1 MNEKLIQTA
10 KELVKV
16 GKGIIAADESAGTCE
31 KRFVAVN
38 VPCTEENR
46 RAYREVLL
54 GASGIEQYVSGVIL
68 FDETIRQKTGDGVP
82 FPELLVKKGII
93 PGIKVDGGVK
103 ELALHPGEKITEGLD
118 GLRERLA
125 EYVKLGA
132 RFAKW
137 RAVITID
144 ENMPSVV
151 CVSTNAHALAR
162 YAALCQEAGIVPI
175 IEPEVLIDGNHT
187 IEQSYQATAAILKKT
202 FEETK
207 GQDVLL
213 EGMILKASMVIAG
226 KSASHQSTPEEVA
239 TQTTKCLLENVPH
252 NLAGVV
258 FLSGGQSDE
267 QATANLNA
275 MNKTNKTFRGLPW
288 KLTFSYSRAIQN
300 PVLKIWAQNTSSDE
314 NIAKARAALLFRAKM
329 NSLSAEGKYA
339 DEIENERPYAVDF

>member
-10 KELVKV
+10 KELMGV

-31 KRFVAVN
+31 KRFTAVN

-54 GASGIEQYVSGVIL
+54 GAPEVEQYVSGVIL
-68 FDETIRQKTGDGVP
+68 FDETIRQKTADGIP
-82 FPELLVKKGII
+82 FPELLMKKGII

-118 GLRERLA
+118 GLRERLL

-137 RAVITID
+137 RAVITIAEGD
-144 ENMPSVV
+144 NRGMPSVA
-151 CVSTNAHALAR
+151 CIHTNAHALAR
-162 YAALCQEAGIVPI
+162 YATLCQEAGIVPI
-175 IEPEVLIDGNHT
+175 IEPEVLIDGDHT

-202 FEETK
+202 FEEAK
-207 GQDVLL
+207 DQDVLL

-226 KSASHQSTPEEVA
+226 KSAARQSTPEEVA
-239 TQTTKCLLENVPH
+239 AQTTKCLLENVPH
-252 NLAGVV
+252 NLAGIV

-275 MNKTNKTFRGLPW
+275 MNKIEGLPW

-314 NIAKARAALLFRAKM
+314 NTAKARTALLFRTKM
-329 NSLSAEGKYA
+329 NSLASQGKYM
-339 DEIENERPYAVDF
+339 DEMESERPY

>member
-10 KELVKV
+10 KELMAV
-16 GKGIIAADESAGTCE
+16 GKGVIAADESAATCE
-31 KRFVAVN
+31 KRFTAVN
-38 VPCTEENR
+38 VQCTEENR

-54 GASGIEQYVSGVIL
+54 GAPGIEQYVSGVIL
-68 FDETIRQKTGDGVP
+68 FDETIRQKAADGTP
-82 FPELLVKKGII
+82 FSELLAKKGVI

-103 ELALHPGEKITEGLD
+103 ELALHSGEKITEGLD
-118 GLRERLA
+118 GLRERLL

-137 RAVITID
+137 RAVITIG
-144 ENMPSVV
+144 EGIPSVA
-151 CVSTNAHALAR
+151 CIHTNAHALAR

-175 IEPEVLIDGNHT
+175 IEPEVLIDGDHT

-202 FEETK
+202 FEEAK
-207 GQDVLL
+207 DQDVLL

-226 KSASHQSTPEEVA
+226 KSAEHQSTPEEVA
-239 TQTTKCLLENVPH
+239 EQTVKCLPENVPH
-252 NLAGVV
+252 DLAGVV

-275 MNKTNKTFRGLPW
+275 MNKIPNLPW

-300 PVLKIWAQNTSSDE
+300 PVLKIWAQNIALEE
-314 NIAKARAALLFRAKM
+314 NTAAARAALLFRTKM
-329 NSLSAEGKYA
+329 NSLAAEGKYA
-339 DEIENERPYAVDF
+339 DEMESERPY

>member
-1 MNEKLIQTA
+1 MA
-10 KELVKV
+10 V
-16 GKGIIAADESAGTCE
+16 GKGIIAADESAVTCE
-31 KRFVAVN
+31 KRFTAVN
-38 VPCTEENR
+38 VPCTEETR

-54 GASGIEQYVSGVIL
+54 AAPEIEQYVSGVIL
-68 FDETIRQKTGDGVP
+68 FDETIRQKAADGMP
-82 FPELLVKKGII
+82 FPEILARKGII

-137 RAVITID
+137 RAVITIGD
-144 ENMPSVV
+144 GIPSVA
-151 CVSTNAHALAR
+151 CIHTNAHALAR

-175 IEPEVLIDGNHT
+175 IEPEVLIDGDHT
-187 IEQSYQATAAILKKT
+187 IEQSYHATAAILKKT
-202 FEETK
+202 FEEVND
-207 GQDVLL
+207 QDVLL

-226 KSASHQSTPEEVA
+226 KSAAHQSTPEEVA
-239 TQTTKCLLENVPH
+239 EQTTKCLLENVPS

-275 MNKTNKTFRGLPW
+275 MNKIPNLPW

-314 NIAKARAALLFRAKM
+314 NTAKAREALLFRTKM
-329 NSLSAEGKYA
+329 NSLAAEGKYM
-339 DEIENERPYAVDF
+339 EEMESERTY

>member
-10 KELVKV
+10 KELMVV
-16 GKGIIAADESAGTCE
+16 GKGLIAADESAVTCE
-31 KRFVAVN
+31 KRFTAVN
-38 VPCTEENR
+38 VPCTEETR

-54 GASGIEQYVSGVIL
+54 GAPEVEQYVSGVIL
-68 FDETIRQKTGDGVP
+68 FDETIRQKSADGTL
-82 FPELLVKKGII
+82 FPELLAKKGII

-125 EYVKLGA
+125 EYAKQGA

-137 RAVITID
+137 RAVITIG
-144 ENMPSVV
+144 ENIPSVA
-151 CVSTNAHALAR
+151 CIHTNAHALAR

-175 IEPEVLIDGNHT
+175 VEPEVLIDGDHT
-187 IEQSYQATAAILKKT
+187 IEQSYQATAAILKKM
-202 FEETK
+202 FEEAK
-207 GQDVLL
+207 DQDVLL

-226 KSASHQSTPEEVA
+226 KSATHQSTPEEVA
-239 TQTTKCLLENVPH
+239 EQTTKCLLENVPK

-258 FLSGGQSDE
+258 FLSGGQGDE

-275 MNKTNKTFRGLPW
+275 MNKIPNLPW

-300 PVLKIWAQNTSSDE
+300 PVLKIWAENTSSDE
-314 NIAKARAALLFRAKM
+314 NIKNARAALLFRAKM
-329 NSLSAEGKYA
+329 NSLAAEGKYM
-339 DEIENERPYAVDF
+339 DEMEKERPY